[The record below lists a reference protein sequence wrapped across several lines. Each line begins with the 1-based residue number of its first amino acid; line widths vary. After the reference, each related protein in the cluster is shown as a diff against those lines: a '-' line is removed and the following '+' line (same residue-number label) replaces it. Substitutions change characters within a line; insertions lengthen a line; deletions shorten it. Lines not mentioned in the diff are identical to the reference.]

1 MRSVNYFNQRV
12 ACAGVLFSP
21 PMFFA
26 GVLAG
31 LLASAAPVHSG
42 REGKLDVV
50 IPRFEAGVEVDG
62 RLDEPVWNDAASLTD
77 FSQYAPVDNLPADQP
92 TIVLAWYSPTAIHF
106 GIRASAPPG
115 TVRATLA
122 DRDRLDTEDQI
133 QIFLGTFNDG
143 RQAFMFAVNPL
154 GVQADGALT
163 EGTRG
168 VSRGFDGLSTGRE
181 AVDLSPDFVYQSK
194 GRLTD
199 AGYEVEVRIPF
210 KSLRYQS
217 SLTQD
222 WGIHV
227 VRKIQS
233 NGREDSWAPARR
245 ASASFLAQSG
255 RLRGLTELRRGLVLD
270 LNPAVT
276 SRIDGAPDAG
286 RWAYDGGAPEFGG
299 NVRWGL
305 TSNLT
310 LNGTINPDFSQ
321 VEADAGQFV
330 FDPRSALFFAEKRPF
345 FLDGIEQFTTPNN
358 LIYTRRIVS
367 PLASA
372 KITGHTSGA
381 GVALLTAVDDRST
394 SAHGSHPV
402 FNIARLQRD
411 LNAST
416 RAAIVYTDRID
427 GPDSNRVL
435 AADSRMTFRK
445 LYRLQVQAAVSRT
458 VRKGV
463 ATSAPL
469 WDVSLNRDGRR
480 FGFLY
485 SLRGIDRDFRAD
497 SGFLSRTGVALATID
512 HRLTFYGRRGA
523 PLESW
528 TTDFVLDGTWQY
540 DDFVNGRGAQDR
552 KFHWNNNVVLRGGWR
567 ATGSV
572 LVETFGYDE
581 EFYADYGLQRTRA
594 DGSTEILPFTG
605 TPDLGNLDYVVQL
618 TTPRFSTVSGNVFL
632 IWGRD
637 ENFFEWA
644 SADIVF
650 ARYGVDWR
658 PTQQLRVN
666 PQYQLQQYRRRS
678 DNSLVGRRRI
688 PRLKVEY
695 QLTRA
700 IFLRWIGEYDANEQD
715 DLRDDTRTNLPIV
728 IRDRSTGTYR
738 PARGFSRNQFRND
751 WLFSYQP
758 TPGTVVFAGYGSTL
772 AEPQP
777 LRFNELERLR
787 DGFFVKIG
795 YLFRI

>member
-1 MRSVNYFNQRV
+1 M
-12 ACAGVLFSP
+12 L
-21 PMFFA
+21 FA
-26 GVLAG
+26 GVLAV

-42 REGKLDVV
+42 RGGKLDVPL
-50 IPRFEAGVEVDG
+50 PRIEAGVEVDG
-62 RLDEPVWNDAASLTD
+62 RLDEPAWNDAASLTD
-77 FSQYAPVDNLPADQP
+77 FSQYAPVDNQAAELR
-92 TIVLAWYSPTAIHF
+92 TVVLAWYSPTAIHF
-106 GIRASAPPG
+106 GVRASAPAG

-168 VSRGFDGLSTGRE
+168 VSHGFDGLGTGRE
-181 AVDLSPDFVYQSK
+181 TVDLSPDFVYESK

-199 AGYEVEVRIPF
+199 TGYEIEVRIPF

-217 SLTQD
+217 SATQD

-227 VRKIQS
+227 IRKIQS

-255 RLRGLTELRRGLVLD
+255 RLRGLTDLRRGLVLD
-270 LNPAVT
+270 LNPAIT
-276 SRIDGAPDAG
+276 SRIDGAREGG
-286 RWAYDGGAPEFGG
+286 RWSYGRGAPEFGG
-299 NVRWGL
+299 NIRWGL

-372 KITGHTSGA
+372 KVTGKVAGT
-381 GVALLTAVDDRST
+381 GVAFLTAVDDRST
-394 SAHGSHPV
+394 SAHGNHPV

-411 LNAST
+411 LNAGT
-416 RAAIVYTDRID
+416 RAALVYTDRID
-427 GPDSNRVL
+427 GDDSNRVL
-435 AADSRMTFRK
+435 AVDSRTTFRD
-445 LYRLQVQAAVSRT
+445 LYRLQFQGAVSRT
-458 VRKGV
+458 VRDGV
-463 ATSAPL
+463 ATAAPL

-480 FGFLY
+480 VGFLY

-497 SGFLSRTGVALATID
+497 SGFISRPGVALATLD
-512 HRLTFYGRRGA
+512 HRLTLYGPRGA

-528 TTDFVLDGTWQY
+528 TADIVLDGTWQY

-552 KFHWNNNVVLRGGWR
+552 KLHWNNNVVLRGGWR

-572 LVETFGYDE
+572 LVETFGYDDE
-581 EFYADYGLQRTRA
+581 YYADYALQRTNA
-594 DGSTEILPFTG
+594 DGSTEVLPFTG

-618 TTPRFSTVSGNVFL
+618 TTPRFSTVSANVFL
-632 IWGRD
+632 LWGHD

-644 SADIVF
+644 TSDIVF
-650 ARYGVDWR
+650 ARYSLDWR
-658 PTQQLRVN
+658 PTQQIRVT
-666 PQYQLQQYRRRS
+666 PQYQLQQFRRRT
-678 DNSLVGRRRI
+678 DNSIVGRRRI
-688 PRLKVEY
+688 PRLKLEY

-715 DLRDDTRTNLPIV
+715 DLRDDTRTGLPIV
-728 IRDRSTGTYR
+728 IRDPATGEYR
-738 PARGFSRNQFRND
+738 PARGYSRNQFRND

-758 TPGTVVFAGYGSTL
+758 GPGTVIFAGYGSTVS
-772 AEPQP
+772 ESQP
-777 LRFNELERLR
+777 LRFSELTRLR
-787 DGFFVKIG
+787 DGFFLKVS